1 MNIETPTDEG
11 SPEAIV
17 RWEEPEVHGGKD
29 DLWVLSSHKPG
40 DSFPIGCTIVTY
52 VVYDQTN
59 TTITDCQ
66 FEICVRGMKATE
78 FVQIVT
84 QLEAFLCS
92 VIQ

>member
-1 MNIETPTDEG
+1 MGIETPTDKG

-17 RWEEPEVHGGKD
+17 TWEEPDVHGGKD

-66 FEICVRGMKATE
+66 FEICVRGMKAMGY
-78 FVQIVT
+78 VKIVI
-84 QLEAFLCS
+84 QLEVLYFC
-92 VIQ
+92 VV